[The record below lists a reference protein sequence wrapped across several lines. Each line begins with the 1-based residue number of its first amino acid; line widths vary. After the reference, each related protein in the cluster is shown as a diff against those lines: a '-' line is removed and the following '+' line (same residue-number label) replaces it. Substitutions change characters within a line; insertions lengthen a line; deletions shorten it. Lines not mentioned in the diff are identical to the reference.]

1 MATTVEILPWQG
13 ELLSCVRMPGDTH
26 ATWEA
31 KPRYDLTRGGR
42 GAAKTRGAAMLAHMW
57 LEGWRGCNFGV
68 FADTFGKLKSN
79 FLQEFALYLDVIGWV
94 SGKHY
99 VQNKVDL
106 KYTCLRTG
114 STLQGFTMD
123 KPPEKTKGPTLQGL
137 IGDETD
143 QVGEQHYQIFEKC
156 VRGDRGPQQI
166 FLFAN
171 AAPKVHWLNRRFTGS
186 TKLPH
191 HYMRQISTYR
201 NSFLTRQDIE
211 KFEADYPPGS
221 IEHARWMLGSAVA
234 TEGAVYPEF
243 DPAVHVV
250 ESAPPFVAYVE
261 CIDLGIVDPT
271 VWLLIGIDSGGVM
284 YVIDEYVSQ
293 PYDSPQDQAA
303 GIRPRSRTAIRFSDH
318 SLTHRTAFEHEGLA
332 TINADKDR
340 AKGHHLVRTR
350 IRNKGLFLLK
360 GAAPVLEESMQLY
373 EYKPGTNKEETVHTF
388 SHAPDALRYGVVGV
402 DTGVAQY

>member
-1 MATTVEILPWQG
+1 MPTTIEVLPWQAG
-13 ELLSCVRMPGDTH
+13 LLNAARDPADTPEQ
-26 ATWEA
+26 WDA
-31 KPRYDLTRGGR
+31 KPIYELTVGGR
-42 GAAKTRGAAMLAHMW
+42 GAAKTRGACQLARKW
-57 LEGWRGCNFGV
+57 LGRWQGCNFGV

-79 FLQEFALYLDVIGWV
+79 FLQEFALYLDE
-94 SGKHY
+94 SGCREGRDY
-99 VQNKVDL
+99 AINRVEL
-106 KYTCLRTG
+106 KYTWLRTR

-123 KPPEKTKGPTLQGL
+123 KPPEKTKGPTLHGL
-137 IGDETD
+137 IGDEVD
-143 QVGEQHYQIFEKC
+143 QVGEQHYKIFEKC
-156 VRGDRGPQQI
+156 VRGSRGPQQI

-171 AAPKVHWLNRRFTGS
+171 AAPKVHWLNRRFMGS
-186 TKLPH
+186 TRLPNH
-191 HYMRQISTYR
+191 TMRRVSTYR

-221 IEHARWMLGSAVA
+221 IEHARWMLGKAVA

-243 DPAVHVV
+243 DPSVHVV
-250 ESAPPFVAYVE
+250 DAVPEFVAYVE
-261 CIDLGIVDPT
+261 MIDLGIVDPT

-303 GIRPRSRTAIRFSDH
+303 SIMPRSRTRIRFSDH

-340 AKGHHLVRTR
+340 AKGHHLVRR
-350 IRNKGLFLLK
+350 RLKNRGLFIK
-360 GAAPVLEESMQLY
+360 RGAAPVLEEQMQLY

-402 DTGVAQY
+402 DTGTAQY